1 MDTFIARQ
9 PIFDLNEKVYGY
21 ELLFRSGLDNIFRQT
36 DPDQATSKVLA
47 DSFFLMNIQSLTGGK
62 RAFINITRDILI
74 NEFLFLIPKEK
85 IVVEILENVAPDD
98 EVVAACKKL
107 KRAGYVLAMDD
118 FVYDDRYLPLIGLT
132 DFIKVDFLSTDKE
145 VRIGLVQEFGPS
157 GVRFLAEKVET
168 PEMLKEAKKTGYAF
182 FQGYFFSKP
191 KIISGKDIPGFK
203 VHYLSVLQEIHRPE
217 LDFGRLSEIIRREV
231 SLSFKLLRYINSA
244 FFGLRNKISS
254 LKQALLLLGEK
265 EIRKWITLVT
275 LATLGEDKPEELVT
289 QSILRAR
296 FCELLAPYA
305 GLFRRSE
312 DLFLMGMF
320 SMIDAMLD
328 RPLSEILEEIPIAED
343 IKEALLGKENR
354 LGEVYQFVL
363 SYERGEWDRLFR
375 QGSQLG
381 MEEAKVGYLYMD
393 AVQWSSG
400 FLVLSPDLS
409 KGFV

>member
-1 MDTFIARQ
+1 METFIARQ
-9 PIFDLNEKVYGY
+9 PIFDLEQKVYGY
-21 ELLFRSGLDNIFRQT
+21 ELLFRSGLDNIFQKT

-74 NEFLFLIPKEK
+74 NEFLFLIPKDR
-85 IVVEILENVAPDD
+85 IVVEILENVSPDD
-98 EVVAACKKL
+98 EVVAACEKL

-145 VRIGLVQEFGPS
+145 VRCGLVQEFGPS

-168 PEMLKEAKKTGYAF
+168 LEVLKEAKETGYTF

-203 VHYLSVLQEIHRPE
+203 VHYLGVLHEIHRPE

-254 LKQALLLLGEK
+254 LKQALLMLGEK
-265 EIRKWITLVT
+265 EIRKWITLIT
-275 LATLGEDKPEELVT
+275 LATLGEDKPEELVM
-289 QSILRAR
+289 QSILRAK
-296 FCELLAPYA
+296 FCESLASFTGLLH
-305 GLFRRSE
+305 RSE

-320 SMIDAMLD
+320 SMIDAILD
-328 RPLSEILEEIPIAED
+328 RPLSEILQEIPIAED
-343 IKEALLGKENR
+343 VKKALLGEENR
-354 LGEVYQFVL
+354 LGEVYQYVL
-363 SYERGEWDRLFR
+363 SYERGEWNKISEQGLRLGIDEGR
-375 QGSQLG
+375 
-381 MEEAKVGYLYMD
+381 AARLYMN
-393 AVQWSSG
+393 AVEWSSG
-400 FLVLSPDLS
+400 FLMEASTIS
-409 KGFV
+409 

>member
-47 DSFFLMNIQSLTGGK
+47 DSFFLMNIRSLTGGK

-98 EVVAACKKL
+98 VVVAACRKL

-118 FVYDDRYLPLIGLT
+118 FVYDDRYLPLIELT
-132 DFIKVDFLSTDKE
+132 DFIKIDFLSTEKE
-145 VRIGLVQEFGPS
+145 VRSGLVQKFGPF

-168 PEMLKEAKKTGYAF
+168 FEMLKEAKETGYAF

-265 EIRKWITLVT
+265 EIRKWITLIT
-275 LATLGEDKPEELVT
+275 LATLGEDKPEEVVI
-289 QSILRAR
+289 QSILRAK
-296 FCELLAPYA
+296 FCESLASFTGLLH
-305 GLFRRSE
+305 RSE

-320 SMIDAMLD
+320 SMIDAILD
-328 RPLSEILEEIPIAED
+328 RPLSEILQEIPIAED
-343 IKEALLGKENR
+343 IKTALLGEKNP
-354 LGEVYQFVL
+354 LGEIYHYIL
-363 SYERGEWDRLFR
+363 SYEKGEWNELFK
-375 QGSQLG
+375 QGLNIGIDEKRAAS
-381 MEEAKVGYLYMD
+381 LYMD
-393 AVQWSSG
+393 AVEWSSG
-400 FLVLSPDLS
+400 FLVL
-409 KGFV
+409 